1 MDGLCLTGE
10 PCPAPR
16 GRTARLPPGCLTAP
30 VNPSQPQ
37 FDHPYDS
44 PVNYRGR
51 LGFSGEKGTLSRLSH
66 SYPAGT
72 LVPAPA
78 VRCLRR
84 GGRRP
89 VPGPPGHTCPA
100 CPGRALPPPPPRRGA
115 PLPPA
120 PAVRS
125 LRRGGRRPVPGP
137 PGHTC
142 PACPGGA
149 LPPHPPRT
157 LRPAPAPGRPRG
169 TIVDIYLPVT
179 KVTIHDPLFCGA
191 RACILPPGLAG
202 RPVPGRGAGRD
213 ASGNTAAALS

>member
-84 GGRRP
+84 
-89 VPGPPGHTCPA
+89 C
-100 CPGRALPPPPPRRGA
+100 
-115 PLPPA
+115 
-120 PAVRS
+120 
-125 LRRGGRRPVPGP
+125 GRRPVPGP

-191 RACILPPGLAG
+191 RACILPPGLPGG
-202 RPVPGRGAGRD
+202 RSPGAVPPGTR
-213 ASGNTAAALS
+213 AARPLPLSLDEGPPAVTRHPLLPPATC